1 MVSLCE
7 VIYDHALTMP
17 GKIAVSDEQAEYT
30 YAQLW
35 AAISGFGA
43 YLHSLGAVSGSCVLV
58 QATNT
63 AEFVAAYYGVQYAG
77 CIAVPV
83 DKQVP
88 ADSVR
93 TTQQATGAKFIV
105 SAKGVDADCQ
115 LINASEIWT
124 LTAPF
129 AGAELPMPRPD
140 QPADLIFTT
149 GTTGKAKG
157 VLTSHGAIA
166 QVAENQLLTSEAESD
181 TVYMVYGP
189 VSHVNALRKMDA
201 AMYGGFT
208 LVMFDGMI
216 RTKKFFQTMTEKR
229 VTATHLLPSA
239 ARMLLTLS
247 KDRLGEYKDQ
257 LKYIDSGASAYP
269 DSDREKIMSLLPNTR
284 LYFAY
289 GLSEVFC
296 VGKYEFSKYPGKT
309 NCIGRQ
315 MPHSRCFI
323 VDDDR
328 SPKPSATRDDPGFI
342 AFESTTHMIGYW
354 NEPELTA
361 GVLVGD
367 TVYTNDLGYIDD
379 DGFIYVL
386 GRRGDV
392 INVGGVKVSAQE
404 LETLAVS
411 YPGVVYAG
419 CIPVEDKL
427 NGQVPRLYI
436 QMEQGAEYNAADF
449 KAFLASSMENY
460 KLPRSVQ
467 VLEQMPMKGVK
478 VDKQALIRLA
488 KGESA

>member
-1 MVSLCE
+1 MASLCE
-7 VIYDHALTMP
+7 TILDHAVDNPTQ
-17 GKIAVSDEQAEYT
+17 IAVSDEKSEYT
-30 YAQLW
+30 YSELW
-35 AAISGFGA
+35 AAISGFAGYLLSAGA
-43 YLHSLGAVSGSCVLV
+43 AAGDCILL
-58 QATNT
+58 QATNS
-63 AEFVAAYYGVQYAG
+63 AEFVAAYYAAQYAG

-88 ADSVR
+88 VDNVR
-93 TTQQATGAKFIV
+93 SILQITDAKFLV
-105 SAKGVDADCQ
+105 SDKAVEASCAI
-115 LINASEIWT
+115 INASQLWQLAEPYSGT
-124 LTAPF
+124 QLPF
-129 AGAELPMPRPD
+129 PKAE

-157 VLTSHGAIA
+157 VLTSHGAISK
-166 QVAENQLLTSEAESD
+166 VAENQLISSEAEPD

-189 VSHVNALRKMDA
+189 VNHVNALRKMDA
-201 AMYGGFT
+201 AIFGGFT
-208 LVMFDGMI
+208 LVMFDGMV
-216 RTKKFFQTMTEKR
+216 RTKKFFQTMTEKK

-257 LKYIDSGASAYP
+257 LRYIDSGASAYP

-284 LYFAY
+284 LYYAY

-309 NCIGRQ
+309 NCIGKP
-315 MPHSRCFI
+315 MPGSRCFI

-328 SPKPSATRDDPGFI
+328 REISGATRENPGLI
-342 AFESTTHMIGYW
+342 AFESGTHMIGYW

-361 GVLVGD
+361 GVMVGD
-367 TVYTNDLGYIDD
+367 TVYTNDLGFIDEE
-379 DGFIYVL
+379 GFIYVL

-404 LETLAVS
+404 LENLAVK

-419 CIPVEDKL
+419 CVPMDDKL
-427 NGQVPRLYI
+427 NGQVPKLFI
-436 QMEQGAEYNAADF
+436 QLEKGVEYDAAEF
-449 KAFLASSMENY
+449 KSFLAASMENY
-460 KLPRSVQ
+460 KLPRSVV

-478 VDKQALIRLA
+478 VDKQMLLKLMADN
-488 KGESA
+488 

>member
-1 MVSLCE
+1 MSSLCE
-7 VIYDHALTMP
+7 KIYQHSRSRADH
-17 GKIAVSDEQAEYT
+17 IAVSDENSEYT
-30 YAQLW
+30 YAELW
-35 AAISGFGA
+35 AAVSGTAG
-43 YLHSLGAVSGSCVLV
+43 YLRSLGAQEGDCVLV
-58 QATNT
+58 QATNS
-63 AEFVAAYYGVQYAG
+63 ARFAAAYYGAQYAG

-88 ADSVR
+88 KDNVQTILDAV
-93 TTQQATGAKFIV
+93 GARFLV
-105 SAKGVDADCQ
+105 SDKAVDVSCDIIDASLLFQ
-115 LINASEIWT
+115 LAE
-124 LTAPF
+124 PF
-129 AGAELPMPRPD
+129 AGEQLPFPKAD

-157 VLTSHGAIA
+157 VLTGHGAVYK
-166 QVAENQLLTSEAESD
+166 VAENQLITSQAEPD

-201 AMYGGFT
+201 AIFGGFT
-208 LVMFDGMI
+208 LVMFDGMV
-216 RTKKFFQTMTEKR
+216 RTKKFFQTMTEKK

-247 KDRLGEYKDQ
+247 KDRLGEYRDQ

-296 VGKYEFSKYPGKT
+296 VGKYDFSKHPGKT
-309 NCIGRQ
+309 SCIGRQ
-315 MPHSRCFI
+315 MPDSRCFI
-323 VDDDR
+323 VDDER
-328 SPKPSATRDDPGFI
+328 NEISATREKPGLI
-342 AFESTTHMIGYW
+342 AFESGTHMIGYW

-367 TVYTNDLGYIDD
+367 TVYTNDQGYIDE

-404 LETLAVS
+404 LESLAVK

-419 CIPVEDKL
+419 CVPVEDKL
-427 NGQVPRLYI
+427 NGQVPKLFI
-436 QMEQGAEYNAADF
+436 QMEQGVEYNAADF
-449 KAFLASSMENY
+449 KAFLAGSMENY
-460 KLPRSVQ
+460 KLPRSIV
-467 VLEQMPMKGVK
+467 VLDKMPMKGVK
-478 VDKQALIRLA
+478 VDKQTLL
-488 KGESA
+488 KM